1 MYVLT
6 RTVLFLAVNLLSCV
20 VTVTAQDSP
29 LIGEVQNE
37 KYLARLISREPPSPG
52 TVDFRWTFSVKD
64 KSTHTESFIQM
75 QNMTDELQEL
85 VLVNNLLVVLGHIQ
99 RFADS
104 ATLFDL
110 NSQKEKDFIMGY
122 GYVMEISA
130 TKRYLIYNQF
140 RPRWTDPG
148 GISDVILLYDLY
160 KSPFENRIGLEAQ
173 KLNAWEVGHP
183 IYPEENLR
191 KQAYR
196 EWIEDEQ
203 DRHIVG
209 LWDLWLEGDRQ
220 VVLTDRHNE
229 ALWLV
234 LVDLSEG
241 LKQARIRKTVLD
253 LGKIAAEVLVVDPIN
268 KDPVAWLQ
276 AATKELRIKGL
287 TQKTERKVLIQIEPD
302 HLHRY
307 QYKTLEVEV
316 PLP

>member
-6 RTVLFLAVNLLSCV
+6 QTVLFLAVNLLFCV

-29 LIGEVQNE
+29 LVGEVQNE
-37 KYLARLISREPPSPG
+37 KYLVRLVSREPPSPG

-64 KSTHTESFIQM
+64 KSTHTESSIQM
-75 QNMTDELQEL
+75 QNMTDELHEL
-85 VLVNNLLVVLGHIQ
+85 VLVNDLLVVLGHIQ

-110 NSQKEKDFIMGY
+110 NSQKEKDFILGY

-130 TKRYLIYNQF
+130 TKRYLVYNQF

-148 GISDVILLYDLY
+148 GTSDVILLYDLY
-160 KSPFENRIGLEAQ
+160 KSPPENRVGLEVQ
-173 KLNAWEVGHP
+173 KLDTWEVGHP

-196 EWIEDEQ
+196 DWIEDEQ
-203 DRHIVG
+203 DRHVVG
-209 LWDLWLEGDRQ
+209 LWDLWIEKDRQ
-220 VVLTDRHNE
+220 VVLTDRYKGG
-229 ALWLV
+229 LWLV
-234 LVDLSEG
+234 LVDLPEE
-241 LKQARIRKTVLD
+241 LQQARIRKRELD
-253 LGKIAAEVLVVDPIN
+253 MAKIAAEVLVEDPKS
-268 KDPVAWLQ
+268 KDPAAWLQ
-276 AATKELRIKGL
+276 TATKDLRIKGL
-287 TQKTERKVLIQIEPD
+287 VQKTEGKVVIQIEPD
-302 HLHRY
+302 YLHRY